1 METNARIAELID
13 RRQPFVH
20 ATVVRA
26 EPPTSARTGDE
37 AIVLPDGT
45 IEGFVG
51 GQCAESSVRR
61 AALDALQ
68 SEESVLLRVL
78 PDGQAQ
84 FPEAPGA
91 TVVVNPCLSGGA
103 LEIFLAPRLPA
114 ARLYLMGT
122 NPAAD
127 AVADLSLMLGLQ
139 IERVEEG
146 GRPDGAVAAVIVG
159 LGGNE
164 AESIRAALDAG
175 VGYIGLVASRIRGAS
190 VLDQLELDQAERA
203 RIHTPAGLPIGAR
216 TPAEIALSILA
227 QIVQGIRLGGL
238 AHRSPAL
245 DAALAAAA
253 QDTVTDPNCGM
264 TVTARADTPRVE
276 LDGQPYWFCSTGCR
290 DRFVSERSP

>member
-26 EPPTSARTGDE
+26 EPPTSAHTGDE

-91 TVVVNPCLSGGA
+91 TVVVNQCLSGGA

-127 AVADLSLMLGLQ
+127 AVAELARMLAFQ

-190 VLDQLELDQAERA
+190 VLDQLELDEAERA

-227 QIVQGIRLGGL
+227 QIVQGIRLGEL
-238 AHRSPAL
+238 ARRSPAL

-264 TVTARADTPRVE
+264 TVTVRAETPRVE
-276 LDGQPYWFCSTGCR
+276 LDGQTYWFCSTGCR
-290 DRFVSERSP
+290 DRFLSERSP